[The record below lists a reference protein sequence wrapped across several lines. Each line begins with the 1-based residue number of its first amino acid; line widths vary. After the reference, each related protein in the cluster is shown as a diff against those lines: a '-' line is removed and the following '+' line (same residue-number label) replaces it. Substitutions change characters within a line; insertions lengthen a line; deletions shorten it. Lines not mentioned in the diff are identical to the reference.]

1 MTRPCFIAEVSSN
14 HNLSLNR
21 CKKII
26 KEAKN
31 SGFEAV
37 KFQLF
42 KIESLFHQSILK
54 KSKLHRQR
62 KKWELP
68 LDFIPHL
75 KKECIKNKIKFGCTP
90 FYLNA
95 VDQLNPYVDFF
106 KISSYEILRED
117 LLIKCAKTKKPII
130 ISTGMANFKEVSKA
144 IKILKLN
151 GAKKIYLLHCVS
163 EYPAN
168 YKNLNLNS
176 INFLREKFKIPVGWS
191 DHTRDELVIKE
202 IIDFYKVNIIEF
214 HIDLDTKG
222 YEYKQGHC
230 WLPNQIKRIIN
241 FYNNRKIIKG
251 FKFKKPSEGELLER
265 DWRADPSDGLRP
277 LKKIRN
283 NG

>member
-1 MTRPCFIAEVSSN
+1 MLKPYFIAEVSSN

-21 CKKII
+21 CKRII
-26 KEAKN
+26 QEAKN
-31 SGFEAV
+31 SGFDAV

-42 KIESLFHQSILK
+42 KIEGLFHESILK
-54 KSKLHRQR
+54 KSKSHRQR

-68 LDFIPHL
+68 LYFIPQL
-75 KKECIKNKIKFGCTP
+75 KKECAKNKIKFGCTP
-90 FYLNA
+90 FYLSA
-95 VDQLNPYVDFF
+95 VDELKPYVDFF
-106 KISSYEILRED
+106 KISSYEILWED

-130 ISTGMANFKEVSKA
+130 ISTGMANFKEVSNA

-176 INFLREKFKIPVGWS
+176 INFLREKFKIPIGWS
-191 DHTRDELVIKE
+191 DHTRDALIIKE

-230 WLPNQIKRIIN
+230 WLPNEIKKITN
-241 FYNNRKIIKG
+241 FYNNKKVIKG
-251 FKFKKPSEGELLER
+251 FKFKKPSEVEILER

-277 LKKIRN
+277 LKKIRDH
-283 NG
+283 G

>member
-106 KISSYEILRED
+106 K
-117 LLIKCAKTKKPII
+117 IKCAKTKKPII

>member
-1 MTRPCFIAEVSSN
+1 MLKPYFIAEVSSN

-21 CKKII
+21 CKRII
-26 KEAKN
+26 QEAKN
-31 SGFEAV
+31 SGFDAV

-42 KIESLFHQSILK
+42 KIEGLFHESILK
-54 KSKLHRQR
+54 KSKSHRQR

-68 LDFIPHL
+68 LYFIPQL
-75 KKECIKNKIKFGCTP
+75 KKECVKNKIKFGCTP
-90 FYLNA
+90 FYLSA
-95 VDQLNPYVDFF
+95 VDELKPYVDFF
-106 KISSYEILRED
+106 KISSYEILWED

-130 ISTGMANFKEVSKA
+130 ISTGMANFKEVSNA

-176 INFLREKFKIPVGWS
+176 INFLREKFKIPIGWS
-191 DHTRDELVIKE
+191 DHTRDALIIKE

-230 WLPNQIKRIIN
+230 WLPNEIKKITN
-241 FYNNRKIIKG
+241 FYNNKKVIKG
-251 FKFKKPSEGELLER
+251 FKFKKPSEVEILER

-277 LKKIRN
+277 LKKIRDH
-283 NG
+283 G